1 MARSVVVFSLLLLPM
16 LPGVSFG
23 AAEISATEDLLRKG
37 EYRAA
42 IEIAQTVLSTE
53 PLTNRFGPDR
63 DRLEGWSR
71 VLVNGLMTVGRY
83 AEAYPVMTNALRR
96 VPRSVR
102 LRWLARDVFRA
113 NGEPERGTM
122 MVDEI
127 REQVAGRSANGFDG
141 ASLVIF
147 GRALL
152 LLGADPKDVMEK
164 VYAVAQKLDP
174 KFRDVYLARG
184 DLALEKHEP
193 SLAAKAFDE
202 GLKIFPE
209 DPDLL
214 CGLARAHAGGDRT
227 EMIAALEA
235 ALKANPRHIPSLL
248 LLVDHRID
256 AEDYMGAGRL
266 LDEIEKVNP
275 AEPDGRA
282 YRAVLAFLRNDLA
295 AMTEARQAALGL
307 WIINPRVDHLIG
319 LKLSQR
325 YRFAEGAS
333 HQQQALAFDPDYLP
347 AKSQLASD
355 LLRLGDEAEGWRLA
369 EEVQARDGYDV
380 AAFNLGALRSTMSRY
395 VTVTNGDFILRMT
408 DFETAVYGPRVL
420 DLLNR
425 AKRRLTD
432 KYGFQLPQPT
442 IVEIFAEQKDFGVR
456 TFGMPENPGFLGVCF
471 GRVVTAN
478 SPAANPGHPVNW
490 EAVLWHEFCHVIT
503 LQLTRNRM
511 PRWLSE
517 GISVYEESQENP
529 TWGQRMTP
537 KYREMIL
544 GGELTP
550 IARLSSAFLTP
561 KTPFHLQFA
570 YFESSLV
577 VEFLIERY
585 GLDRLK
591 ALLHSLRDGVEI
603 NAAIVANV
611 APMEKLERDFAEF
624 AGNRARQLGPGL
636 SWEKPAL
643 EGLLGKTK
651 VPAAA
656 VKGPIGLP
664 AGNST
669 NYYSLL
675 REAADFVSGKKWA
688 EARVPLQRL
697 IELYPDQRGGE
708 SAYALLAA
716 VHRGLGETN
725 EERRLLT
732 RWVAIDGEAADAC
745 LRLMELSAAAGD
757 WAAVTGA
764 AGRFLSINPLTPAP
778 YRFLSEAA
786 EKTGDHATAAAAFR
800 SLLKL
805 DPPNPAEVH
814 YRLARVLHAAGDAAA
829 RREVLL
835 ALEEAPRNRAALDLL
850 LRINGATRAEPGR
863 TGDKP

>member
-1 MARSVVVFSLLLLPM
+1 MPWWIGWALMLMSVLTVPLV
-16 LPGVSFG
+16 
-23 AAEISATEDLLRKG
+23 AAEISAAEELLRKG

-42 IEIAQTVLSTE
+42 IDVAQAVIATE
-53 PLTNRFGPDR
+53 HLTNNYSPDK

-71 VLVNGLMTVGRY
+71 VLATGLLTVGRY

-113 NGEPERGTM
+113 NGEPERGM
-122 MVDEI
+122 KMVDEI
-127 REQVAGRSANGFDG
+127 REQVAGRNSSVRDG
-141 ASLVIF
+141 ASLVVF

-152 LLGADPKDVMEK
+152 LLGADPKDVLEK
-164 VYAVAQKLDP
+164 VYAVAQKVEP
-174 KFRDVYLARG
+174 KLREVYLARG
-184 DLALEKHEP
+184 ELALDKHEP
-193 SLAAKAFDE
+193 DLAAKAFNE

-214 CGLARAHAGGDRT
+214 CGLAEAHVGGDRT
-227 EMIAALEA
+227 EMIASLEA
-235 ALKANPRHIPSLL
+235 ALKVNPRHLPSLQ

-256 AEDYMGAGRL
+256 AEDYSGAGRM

-275 AEPDGRA
+275 ADPDGRA
-282 YRAVLAFLRNDLA
+282 YRAVLAFLRNDVA
-295 AMTEARQAALGL
+295 AMSEAREAALGL
-307 WIINPRVDHLIG
+307 WITNPRVDHLIG

-325 YRFAEGAS
+325 YRFAEGAA
-333 HQQQALAFDPDYLP
+333 HQRQALALDPDYLP

-355 LLRLGDEAEGWRLA
+355 LLRLGEEAEGWRLA

-380 AAFNLGALRSTMSRY
+380 AAFNLGTLHATMSRY
-395 VTVTNGDFILRMT
+395 ATITNGDFILRMT
-408 DFETAVYGPRVL
+408 DHEAAVYGPRVL

-425 AKRRLTD
+425 AKHRLSD
-432 KYGFQLPQPT
+432 KYGFQLTLPT
-442 IVEIFAEQKDFGVR
+442 IVEVFANQKDFGVR

-478 SPAANPGHPVNW
+478 SPAANGGHSVNW

-517 GISVYEESQENP
+517 GISVYEEAQENP

-537 KYREMIL
+537 RYREMIL
-544 GGELTP
+544 GGELIP

-585 GLDRLK
+585 GLDRLR
-591 ALLHSLRDGVEI
+591 AILHGLRDGVEI
-603 NAAIVANV
+603 NGAIVTNAG
-611 APMEKLERDFAEF
+611 PLEKVERDFAEF

-643 EGLLGKTK
+643 EGLLGKTPTR
-651 VPAAA
+651 VAPL
-656 VKGPIGLP
+656 KGPVSSP
-664 AGNST
+664 AGSST

-675 REAADFVSGKKWA
+675 RESAGFVNEKKWS
-688 EARVPLQRL
+688 EAREPLQRL
-697 IELYPDQRGGE
+697 LELYPDQRGGD
-708 SAYALLAA
+708 SAYAMLAA
-716 VHRGLGETN
+716 ACRGMGDTN
-725 EERRLLT
+725 EERRVLT
-732 RWVAIDGEAADAC
+732 RWVALDGEAADAC
-745 LRLMELSAAAGD
+745 LRLMELSAASGD
-757 WAAVTGA
+757 WGVAKEA
-764 AGRFLSINPLTPAP
+764 AGRFLAINPLTAPP
-778 YRFLSEAA
+778 YRFLSDAA
-786 EKTGDHATAAAAFR
+786 EKTGDRPMAVAAYR
-800 SLLKL
+800 SWLKL

-814 YRLARVLHAAGDAAA
+814 FRLARVLHEAGDAAA

-850 LRINGATRAEPGR
+850 LKITAATGAQP
-863 TGDKP
+863 